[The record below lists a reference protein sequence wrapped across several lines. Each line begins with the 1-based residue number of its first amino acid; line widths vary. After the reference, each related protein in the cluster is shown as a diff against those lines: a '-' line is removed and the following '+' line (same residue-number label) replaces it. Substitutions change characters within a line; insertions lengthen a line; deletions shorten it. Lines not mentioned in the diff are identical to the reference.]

1 MRGRAISVITLS
13 ICGLCFVRS
22 TLAQTSP
29 ATSITPADPLH
40 RTQSAEAC
48 SMDASSSCA
57 AAAARIFPLVMGPSP
72 MEENLRRL
80 TDEVG
85 GRVSGTPQMARAIQW
100 GVAAFRAAGVEVH
113 TEKYQLPLTWTEGDT
128 RLELL
133 GDLKFPL
140 RTVSLGWSPATPPGG
155 IEANV
160 VDVGYGTPEEFAAA
174 GTQIKGALLLVHT
187 NLGSTWADL
196 DAEYS
201 RPPDI
206 IDRALSGGAAAI
218 LWESARERLLL
229 YRHTNTGDG
238 QLELMPQAI
247 VAREDALRLSRTVL
261 AYPGKIRARF
271 SMPNKIGPPVEQENV
286 VAEIRGYEKP
296 DEAVILGA
304 HLDSWDLGT
313 GALDNGCNAA
323 LVIEAARVL
332 KATGLRP
339 RRSIRFI
346 LFSGEEEGLLGS
358 WAYVRS
364 HRAELDKIQ
373 AVIVFDSGNGRVTGY
388 SMGGRRDFEAGVRE
402 VLKPLNSWDLNRFT
416 ADAQTGTDHFDFM
429 IEGVPTL
436 VANQE
441 EANYLPNYHAASDTL
456 DKVDI
461 RALKL
466 HTAIAALTAWGLA
479 DRVEPL
485 GKRLSRAEL
494 EILMRE
500 RGLDQQMK
508 AMGFWPGWQNGTRGR
523 QP

>member
-1 MRGRAISVITLS
+1 MRRRAISVITLS
-13 ICGLCFVRS
+13 ICGLFFARFAP
-22 TLAQTSP
+22 AQTSP
-29 ATSITPADPLH
+29 ATSITPANPLH

-48 SMDASSSCA
+48 SMDTSSSCA
-57 AAAARIFPLVMGPSP
+57 TAAAKILPLVMGPSP
-72 MEENLRRL
+72 MEDNLRRL
-80 TDEVG
+80 TDEIG

-100 GVAAFRAAGVEVH
+100 GVAAFRAADVEVH
-113 TEKYQLPLTWTEGDT
+113 TEKYQLPLSWSEGDT

-133 GDLKFPL
+133 GDTKFPL

-155 IEANV
+155 VEANV
-160 VDVGYGTPEEFAAA
+160 VDVGFGTPEDFAAA
-174 GTQIKGALLLVHT
+174 GAHIKGALLLVHT

-206 IDRALSGGAAAI
+206 IERAHDGGAAAI

-238 QLELMPQAI
+238 QLERMPQAI

-323 LVIEAARVL
+323 LVIEAARVM

-388 SMGGRRDFEAGVRE
+388 SMGGRRDFEASVRE

-416 ADAQTGTDHFDFM
+416 ADTQTGTDHFDFM

-479 DRVEPL
+479 DRVAPL

-494 EILMRE
+494 ENLMRE
-500 RGLDQQMK
+500 TGLDQQMK
-508 AMGFWPGWQNGTRGR
+508 AMGYWPNWQNGTRGR